1 MGKRKTGPAA
11 RSQAQLSAVIGVSR
25 QTITQW
31 IKRADWP
38 VRRSAPW
45 SSADV
50 HKIREWRKGL
60 SGAAE
65 READQ
70 ADTVDAGGGNGVIQ
84 ALQASPE
91 RLAKLRLHLVRRE
104 ILELDRAIKAG
115 EYVKLAD
122 VEAGRVARIQAVKT
136 MLLNQRQRV
145 ELRVRTVI
153 KNEKTIT
160 KIGAI
165 IDAEARRILKTFA
178 GQGSEADE

>member
-1 MGKRKTGPAA
+1 MSKRQSTAANSQGQLAAVMNVSRKT
-11 RSQAQLSAVIGVSR
+11 INE
-25 QTITQW
+25 W
-31 IKRADWP
+31 IKRDDWP
-38 VRRSAPW
+38 ARRRAPW
-45 SSADV
+45 SWADV

-60 SGAAE
+60 DGAAE

-70 ADTVDAGGGNGVIQ
+70 ADSADTGGNGVLQ

-91 RLAKLRLHLVRRE
+91 RLAKLRLHLVKRE

-122 VEAGRVARIQAVKT
+122 VEAGRVARIHAVKT

-145 ELRVRTVI
+145 ELRVRTVV
-153 KNEKTIT
+153 KNEKTIA

-178 GQGSEADE
+178 GQSSEDNP